1 MKNVL
6 RRNINVLLIVFIV
19 LFAVLIG
26 YLWYV
31 TSTYGERWFVTP
43 YNPRIQ
49 NMQTTVDAGD
59 IYDRAG
65 RALLY
70 TKGGEREYI
79 SDSGRRAA
87 TAHIVG
93 DGFGL
98 TYGAQT
104 NFAKYLYGFDKN
116 AFDRIE
122 DLVSGNERH
131 GNDIVL
137 TIDAKLSETALNALG
152 EYDGAIV
159 VMNYET
165 GEILAS
171 VSAPTFDPKDMSLF
185 LEGGGESELV
195 NRAFVG
201 MYPPGSTFKLITAA
215 AMIRNDLTG
224 FTTNC
229 EGSTLIDS
237 RVITCWDEHGDIDLS
252 GAISHSC
259 NVYFAK
265 AAGLLGTRSI
275 NEEAQAFLFNKEL
288 LFDDVIMGNSVYEQ
302 TSNKTDVAW
311 SAIGQ
316 YHDLVSPLHACMIA
330 SAIAND
336 GVMMEPKLLKEVVDG
351 DSVKYVST
359 PAVAATPMSD
369 TQLLTQMMIE
379 CVQSGTGRGA
389 AIDGYTIAG
398 KTGTAEIAGDEE
410 NAEHA
415 WFVGFVVD
423 DNHPI
428 AIAVILERAGS
439 GASFAAPA
447 ARKVLL
453 AALDAGY

>member
-6 RRNINVLLIVFIV
+6 RRNINVLLVVFII
-19 LFAVLIG
+19 LFVALIG
-26 YLWYV
+26 YLWFV

-49 NMQTTVDAGD
+49 NMQTTVNAGD

-79 SDSGRRAA
+79 SDKGRR
-87 TAHIVG
+87 TAVSHIVG

-116 AFDRIE
+116 AFSRIE
-122 DLVSGNERH
+122 DLVSGNERQ
-131 GNDIVL
+131 GSDIVL
-137 TIDAKLSETALNALG
+137 TIDAKLSEAALDALG
-152 EYDGAIV
+152 DNRGAIV

-171 VSAPTFDPKDMSLF
+171 VSSPNFDPKDMSLF
-185 LEGGGESELV
+185 LDGGGESELV

-201 MYPPGSTFKLITAA
+201 LYPPGSIFKLVTAA
-215 AMIRNDLTG
+215 AMIENDLTD
-224 FTTNC
+224 FTANC
-229 EGSTLIDS
+229 EGSV
-237 RVITCWDEHGDIDLS
+237 VIGGQEIACWDVHGDIDLA

-265 AAGLLGTRSI
+265 AADVVGVREI
-275 NEEAQAFLFNKEL
+275 NETAQAFLFNKQL
-288 LFDDVIMGNSVYEQ
+288 LTGDVIMGTSVYEM
-302 TSNKTDVAW
+302 TTDETNAAW

-316 YHDLVSPLHACMIA
+316 YHDLITPLHACMIA
-330 SAIAND
+330 AGIAND
-336 GVMMEPKLLKEVVDG
+336 GVMMAPKLLLEVVDG
-351 DSVKYVST
+351 ETVTYTLKPT
-359 PAVAATPMSD
+359 TAATPMDD
-369 TQLLTQMMIE
+369 TSLLKQMMLD
-379 CVQSGTGRGA
+379 CVQNGTGSNA
-389 AIDGYTIAG
+389 AIDGYIIGG

-415 WFVGFVVD
+415 WFIGFVQD
-423 DNHPI
+423 EQHPI
-428 AIAVILERAGS
+428 AIAVIIERAGS
-439 GASFAAPA
+439 GGSNAAPA
-447 ARKVLL
+447 ARKVLA
-453 AALDAGY
+453 AALDIGY